1 MNLEE
6 FRKYLESYA
15 IANSNKM
22 LETKIKELRREQE
35 NSLQDHNGLM
45 DDCRALAS
53 RCFALTQGYACWF
66 CQLNTFT
73 CEHAIPFDKKLAIA
87 EEFRKLHIGGTISD

>member
-45 DDCRALAS
+45 DDCRALAN
-53 RCFALTQGYACWF
+53 RCFVLTQGRMCVF
-66 CQLNTFT
+66 CQLNNFV
-73 CEHAIPFDKKLAIA
+73 CEHELSFDERVASAKELRA
-87 EEFRKLHIGGTISD
+87 EFEE

>member
-53 RCFALTQGYACWF
+53 RCFALTQGRMCVF
-66 CQLNTFT
+66 CQLNNFV
-73 CEHAIPFDKKLAIA
+73 CEHELSFDERVASAKELRA
-87 EEFRKLHIGGTISD
+87 EFEE